1 MKKLLLL
8 CLLFSVCSM
17 VSFAAVDGQSGT
29 KVVTGDAAKALF
41 KRMNGLDAAEKTTLI
56 NNRISKSR
64 VANKAVLKA
73 STDIDASLAGESF
86 SFLMGPDGTQW
97 CYTQTFDANGY
108 YYTGSTIKFYDSEH
122 TLKGE
127 VYVDVTDISNV
138 NQIAVS
144 TDVTNTFY
152 DTDASTNEITL
163 WYHTALNGVTSI
175 VTRVYRLNSEQGE
188 LIYETEG
195 SSILL
200 DLSADEY
207 NPYLRLLI
215 VTDTTMTVEEDGSSV
230 SKDYD
235 IINVLRPIEEGE
247 DTMTIEHQFF
257 IDIDKTYYMNG
268 SDINYWLID
277 GEPYFTIAHYEKD
290 YVSSYTYDS
299 SSGSFDLVTTDDN
312 SFVVKVYDRNYNLVD
327 SLYAPIETPEDTY
340 LRMAAFGLMSD
351 YDLAKD
357 YFNPGGFSYVIVWDD
372 YLSASDADR
381 YEFKA
386 YGSNNEYLAT
396 VCDNVYNEYYML
408 APVKGYEDQMMFM
421 QIVDDEEMITM
432 VDIPSCNVITT
443 LPSTIEDELISTE
456 MNRHGVNGTYQ
467 YIVKLGYATS
477 DDEGNTIARLGW
489 YNTSA
494 ELDHYT
500 SFNLTS
506 YGEDFTPGLYDNMLN
521 PYVFDADAEME
532 YVYFAKIS
540 NDSSTTVYDY
550 VYVANEDGSEI
561 LAVGPDSEKGT
572 IRIAYVLTE
581 GVPQPELVVGF
592 IDSGYDNYT
601 IDFYPLPIGG
611 VTLEGSGT
619 SSDPYLISTPV
630 ELIQIGKNVDAYYK
644 VVADIDMSE
653 YPLGWETISQFTGS
667 IDGDGHAISNLSITG
682 DDYYTGM
689 FGYLTSGASISNL
702 SFINPSLT
710 VDGDNAY
717 AGIIS
722 GCMLNASLD
731 NVHIYDGLIK
741 EPTASAVMSAVGG
754 LVGQAS
760 SYSSFES
767 CSFEG
772 EITAPAAENVGGIVG
787 YTRTTSTVNN
797 AAVEAVITGGSYVGG
812 IVGTAYGSS
821 DVTNSHAD
829 VQLTAGNNVGGI
841 IGYNGG
847 RVTIEKCY
855 AEGSILADTQPK
867 WNGMNVGGI
876 VGDLETDWSQLSA
889 TSATA
894 VVKQCVAD
902 INLTITAGEDDDD
915 TKHRIVGSTIINETW
930 GNGETPQKELGLADN
945 YAVSTMTIND
955 STIESDDATSTDGAS
970 IDASELNNAFFADSL
985 GYAYGSDATSPWKG
999 ESGLPVLYY
1008 EDIASLLFINTEL
1021 VNIKVDQTQDIT
1033 VTVYGVDASNI
1044 QADCSNTEVAE
1055 IEIAD
1060 EGDNYVTLTVI
1071 GVAVGEAVITAT
1083 CDDLAVSCAVN
1094 VSEVATEEE
1103 TGISNITDGNGSQTV
1118 SISFADGQIK
1128 ANGARNLIVYS
1139 TDGRRMAATE
1149 GTSIDAGSLASG
1161 VYIVTATDA
1170 QGNTTTS
1177 KLAVK

>member
-1 MKKLLLL
+1 MKKPLLL
-8 CLLFSVCSM
+8 CLSLLICGLT
-17 VSFAAVDGQSGT
+17 SFASVDGQGGT
-29 KVVTGDAAKALF
+29 KVIKGDAAKALY

-64 VANKAVLKA
+64 AANKAVLKA
-73 STDIDASLAGESF
+73 STDIDASLTGETF

-97 CYTQTFDANGY
+97 CYTQTFEVNGY

-122 TLKGE
+122 TLQGE
-127 VYVDVTDISNV
+127 VYVDVSDISNV

-175 VTRVYRLNSEQGE
+175 VTQVYRLDNSQGE

-200 DLSADEY
+200 DLSTDEY

-215 VTDTTMTVEEDGSSV
+215 ITDTTMTVEEDGSSV

-235 IINVLRPIEEGE
+235 IISVLRPVEEGE
-247 DTMTIEHQFF
+247 GTAPVEHQFF
-257 IDIDKTYYMNG
+257 IDTDKTLYMNG
-268 SDINYWLID
+268 SDINYWVVD
-277 GEPYFTIAHYEKD
+277 GEPYFTIAQYEKD
-290 YVSSYTYDS
+290 YISSYTYDS
-299 SSGSFDLVTTDDN
+299 STGSFELITTDDN
-312 SFVVKVYDRNYNLVD
+312 CFVVKVYDRDYNVVD
-327 SLYAPIETPEDTY
+327 SLYAPIEPADDAY

-357 YFNPGGFSYVIVWDD
+357 YFNPGGFSYVVVWDD
-372 YLSASDADR
+372 YLSSSDADR
-381 YEFKA
+381 YQFDV
-386 YGSNNEYLAT
+386 YGSNSEYLTT
-396 VCDNVYNEYYML
+396 VCDNVYNEYYTL
-408 APVKGYEDQMMFM
+408 APVKGYEDQIMFM
-421 QIVDDEEMITM
+421 QVVDDEEMITM
-432 VDIPSCNVITT
+432 VDIPSCNVVTT
-443 LPSTIEDELISTE
+443 LPSTIEGELISTE

-477 DDEGNTIARLGW
+477 DDEGNTIARLAW
-489 YNTSA
+489 YNTDA

-521 PYVFDADAEME
+521 PYVFDADDEME

-550 VYVANEDGSEI
+550 IFVSNEDGSEI
-561 LAVGPDSEKGT
+561 LSVGPDDEKGT

-581 GVPQPELVVGF
+581 GVPQPELVVGY

-630 ELIQIGKNVDAYYK
+630 ELIQIGEHTSAYYK
-644 VVADIDMSE
+644 IVADIDMSE
-653 YPLGWETISQFTGS
+653 YPLSWVTVDQFTGN
-667 IDGDGHAISNLSITG
+667 IDGDGHAISNLTMTG
-682 DDYYTGM
+682 DEYYTGM
-689 FGYLTSGASISNL
+689 FGYLQSGASIKNL
-702 SFINPSLT
+702 SLISPSLT
-710 VDGDNAY
+710 IDTDNEY
-717 AGIIS
+717 AGIIA
-722 GCMLNASLD
+722 GCAMKASLE

-741 EPTASAVMSAVGG
+741 EPTASADLSAVGG

-760 SYSSFES
+760 AYSSFES

-797 AAVEAVITGGSYVGG
+797 AAVEASITADSYIGG

-821 DVTNSHAD
+821 DVTNSHAN
-829 VQLTAGNNVGGI
+829 VQISAGNNVGGI

-855 AEGSILADTQPK
+855 AEGTIDADTQPK
-867 WNGMNVGGI
+867 WGGMNVGGI
-876 VGDLETDWSQLSA
+876 VGDLESDWTQLTA

-894 VVKQCVAD
+894 VVKQCVANVD
-902 INLTITAGEDDDD
+902 LTALVADDDDD
-915 TKHRIVGSTIINETW
+915 TTHRIVGSTIINETW
-930 GNGETPQKELGLADN
+930 EEDETPQKELGLADN
-945 YAVSTMTIND
+945 YAVAAMLVDYLPIY
-955 STIESDDATSTDGAS
+955 SDDATSTEGAS
-970 IDASELNNAFFADSL
+970 IESWDLSSSFFADTL
-985 GYAYGSDATSPWKG
+985 GYAYGTDATNPWKG
-999 ESGLPVLYY
+999 DSGMPVLYY
-1008 EDIASLLFINTEL
+1008 EETASLLFINTEI
-1021 VNIKVDQTQDIT
+1021 VNIKVDQTQDVI
-1033 VTVYGVDASNI
+1033 VTVYGTDAGNI
-1044 QADCSNTEVAE
+1044 QTDCSDTEVAE
-1055 IEIAD
+1055 IEIA
-1060 EGDNYVTLTVI
+1060 EESDNYVTLTVI
-1071 GVAVGEAVITAT
+1071 GVAEGEAVVTAT
-1083 CDDLAVSCAVN
+1083 CDDLTVSCTVT
-1094 VSEVATEEE
+1094 VSAAIVDET
-1103 TGISNITDGNGSQTV
+1103 TGISNMADGNSSQTI
-1118 SISFADGQIK
+1118 SISFSDGRIAADG
-1128 ANGARNLIVYS
+1128 ARSLTVYS
-1139 TDGRRMAATE
+1139 TDGRRMAASQ
-1149 GTSIDAGSLASG
+1149 GASIDAGSLASG
-1161 VYIVTATDA
+1161 VYIVTATDE
-1170 QGNTTTS
+1170 QGNTITN